1 MTDHSPTDPRDLR
14 TAVLRGVKGKCPAC
28 GDAALFGRFLKP
40 VSHCPACEQGWT
52 HQRADDLPAYLVVL
66 ILGHVLVPLVVAAN
80 LRFDMAMWI
89 QMTLWPGLA
98 LLFAML
104 MIQPAKGAVVGLQW
118 ARRMHGFSREQ

>member
-1 MTDHSPTDPRDLR
+1 MIDHSPTDPRDLR
-14 TAVLRGVKGKCPAC
+14 TAVFRGVKGKCPAC

-40 VSHCPACEQGWT
+40 VSHCPACGQGWA

-89 QMTLWPGLA
+89 QMMLWPGLA
-98 LLFAML
+98 LLLAML
-104 MIQPAKGAVVGLQW
+104 MIQPAKGAVIGLQW

>member
-40 VSHCPACEQGWT
+40 VSHCPACGQGWT

-104 MIQPAKGAVVGLQW
+104 MIQPAKGAVIGLQW